1 MASMKTY
8 FGEDRNVHLSLI
20 VQLFSNSVIKH
31 LLARGDSS
39 NNDVLEFDSKL
50 LFLSYDILAPI
61 LTKFYNISIDS
72 KIVITDWKLSKVV
85 PIYKGKGSKED
96 TGNYRPIS
104 LIGHIMKIFEK

>member
-1 MASMKTY
+1 M
-8 FGEDRNVHLSLI
+8 
-20 VQLFSNSVIKH
+20 QLFSKTVIKH
-31 LLARGDSS
+31 LFALGDSS

-85 PIYKGKGSKED
+85 PIYKGKGSEED
-96 TGNYRPIS
+96 AGNYRPIR
-104 LIGHIMKIFEK
+104 LIGHIVKIFEK

>member
-8 FGEDRNVHLSLI
+8 FGEVRNVHLFNFATI
-20 VQLFSNSVIKH
+20 QQDSVIKH
-31 LLARGDSS
+31 LLALGDSS

-61 LTKFYNISIDS
+61 LTKFDNISIDS

-85 PIYKGKGSKED
+85 PIYK
-96 TGNYRPIS
+96 
-104 LIGHIMKIFEK
+104 